1 MYMYVRMQFGPL
13 LTRTSAIVNYR
24 MLPPSP
30 SPTRSL
36 STGRDPHAVI
46 APKRRVA
53 ACIFGLLP
61 RYHFTGS
68 HVEQGTLA
76 VTTAFKADKAEHDFS
91 AERLLQAIVV
101 PSFDQ
106 YLVKPNAAEFQV
118 DVFVHNGEARR
129 RSLLLDAWNPQALHV
144 GDEGID
150 RQVSLPGTNGWP
162 GGATPR
168 MFASIESVLRLKSA
182 AERAQ
187 GALYDLVVLMRSDV
201 VWYTPFR
208 FSLLNASYL
217 HIARWCDVPR
227 SAAALHTSLHTSP
240 CRPMAP
246 HADAA
251 GVPDF
256 FFAGGSAIIDRVFAN
271 LSLDFEANR
280 FRRTS
285 SSVNHA
291 VVAGRL
297 IALGLWRSVRRY
309 LIHGFDVQLLRWQ
322 PSSSLRQAAN
332 NFKHELH
339 STRFLVST
347 VQGKNMAPSDAPT
360 AALNCTQMV
369 NSTPAGATAGVQIL
383 IKNNQ
388 VNQVLNQVPAL
399 SMVKIERPTPT
410 SSPHK
415 GACPSAWL
423 MCICPA
429 SAWPSTLQQRG

>member
-1 MYMYVRMQFGPL
+1 
-13 LTRTSAIVNYR
+13 

-106 YLVKPNAAEFQV
+106 YLVKPNAAGFQV

-150 RQVSLPGTNGWP
+150 RPVSMPGTNGWP

-322 PSSSLRQAAN
+322 PSSSLRQAAI

-347 VQGKNMAPSDAPT
+347 IQGKMAPSGAPT
-360 AALNCTQMV
+360 AALNCTRMV
-369 NSTPAGATAGVQIL
+369 NSTSAGATAGVQIL
-383 IKNNQ
+383 IKNDQ

-399 SMVKIERPTPT
+399 NMVKIERPTPT